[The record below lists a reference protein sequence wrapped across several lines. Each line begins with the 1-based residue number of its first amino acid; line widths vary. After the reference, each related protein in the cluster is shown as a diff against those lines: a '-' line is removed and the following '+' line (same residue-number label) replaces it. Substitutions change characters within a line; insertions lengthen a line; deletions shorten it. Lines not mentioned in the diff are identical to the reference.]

1 VAAADGVA
9 VRERAGCGMSVG
21 DTELVRVDVG
31 VVDGG
36 SVDPAGSGE
45 VEDCPVVG
53 RLPAGVVCAG
63 LTSQ

>member
-1 VAAADGVA
+1 
-9 VRERAGCGMSVG
+9 MSVG

-31 VVDGG
+31 GVDGG
-36 SVDPAGSGE
+36 GVDPAGSGE